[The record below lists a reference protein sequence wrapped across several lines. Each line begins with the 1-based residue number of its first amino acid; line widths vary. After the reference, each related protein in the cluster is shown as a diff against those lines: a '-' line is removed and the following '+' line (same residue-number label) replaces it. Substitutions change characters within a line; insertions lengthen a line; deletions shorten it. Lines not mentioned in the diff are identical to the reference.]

1 MSDDKKILTDIKS
14 DVLKLSACKEQLG
27 YNNQVSASLK
37 EAIDEIK
44 RFQTCRKDAMQF
56 LLFSPIIS
64 LGMFTACKT
73 FAQFSVFGSI
83 VSSSVVFGMFSI
95 PLVIDIVDLRKSKRK
110 LLSTGYIDSFSKKD
124 LDIKKNELE
133 SKYSKVQ
140 SDVNSLEESITELN
154 DKVQN
159 YLVDNII
166 KMDEVIND
174 IEKQYDDFMNED
186 IDYRNTHLVLNDI
199 DNEEVKKLTK
209 SYGKI

>member
-44 RFQTCRKDAMQF
+44 RFQTFRKDAMQF

-73 FAQFSVFGSI
+73 FAQFSVFGST

-140 SDVNSLEESITELN
+140 SDVNSLEETITELS
-154 DKVQN
+154 DKIQN

-166 KMDEVIND
+166 KMGEDINNV
-174 IEKQYDDFMNED
+174 ECQYKNFMNESV
-186 IDYRNTHLVLNDI
+186 DYRNIHLVLNESEK
-199 DNEEVKKLTK
+199 EEIKKLTK
-209 SYGKI
+209 SYGKF

>member
-1 MSDDKKILTDIKS
+1 MINDKKILTDIKS

-140 SDVNSLEESITELN
+140 SDVNSLEETITELS
-154 DKVQN
+154 DKIQN

-166 KMDEVIND
+166 KIGEDINNV
-174 IEKQYDDFMNED
+174 ECQYKNFMNESV
-186 IDYRNTHLVLNDI
+186 DYRNIHLVLNESEK
-199 DNEEVKKLTK
+199 EEVKKLTK